1 MPLASSA
8 FSASFCD
15 ALAAV
20 SSAAFA
26 SWVFFS
32 AAARSSAALAS
43 AAFFASSVSALAA
56 LSSAASAR
64 LSAASACAPAA
75 VDLAAAAF
83 SAAAS
88 LTSPV
93 FAATV
98 SLTSA
103 ALFFTGAGSTGSLS
117 PDFSFHTIAATTAAT
132 TAKTIEPVAMRPDF
146 ARRASLPDSLS
157 AVCWTFFSRSLRV
170 AAACLA
176 ASLRAFFASRRALQ
190 PFFSAFL
197 RSLAT
202 FLADCFRF
210 LAPVFL
216 MSATPSVALSRRV
229 STSAATSSPK
239 VCS

>member
-1 MPLASSA
+1 M
-8 FSASFCD
+8 
-15 ALAAV
+15 
-20 SSAAFA
+20 
-26 SWVFFS
+26 
-32 AAARSSAALAS
+32 
-43 AAFFASSVSALAA
+43 
-56 LSSAASAR
+56 
-64 LSAASACAPAA
+64 
-75 VDLAAAAF
+75 
-83 SAAAS
+83 
-88 LTSPV
+88 
-93 FAATV
+93 
-98 SLTSA
+98 TSA

-157 AVCWTFFSRSLRV
+157 AVCWTFFSRSLRVFFASFAASLRPDLARLARSLRV